1 MKIILKVNELTFEM
15 ESLKKD
21 QQEIKKKY
29 YFQKKKDQS
38 EKMNEINE
46 VKLYF

>member
-1 MKIILKVNELTFEM
+1 M
-15 ESLKKD
+15 ESLKKE

-46 VKLYF
+46 VILKVVLKKIVF